1 MFVNEVLS
9 KHSCSFLWRKMCCSL
24 DFFLISPSSLPSAIL
39 SRYCPLFAVSQKE
52 THNRNIS
59 SLRSVQ
65 PKVILLGQMGLS
77 PKNTENIFHC
87 RSQPVLERQ
96 SFQMLL
102 FELLIIVSHSAVHI
116 VHQEFLFIR
125 PGYLFSVALDPIVVS

>member
-1 MFVNEVLS
+1 MFIPTKENVLFS
-9 KHSCSFLWRKMCCSL
+9 GIFLNSPFFPHLSYSFPLLSTFSCIAK
-24 DFFLISPSSLPSAIL
+24 
-39 SRYCPLFAVSQKE
+39 KE
-52 THNRNIS
+52 THNRNMS

-96 SFQMLL
+96 SIQMLL